1 MCARSS
7 LDHIN
12 LTSDTS
18 EIVGPGAQDRTV
30 SLSDKCAVLISA
42 IWEEDVWQWLSHRG
56 SLGVEGL
63 ESLQGE
69 LGSTSS
75 QKNIKITNI
84 FSSQA
89 QAKFA
94 VSSLLFSL
102 GIFLVLC
109 KC

>member
-7 LDHIN
+7 LDHID

-18 EIVGPGAQDRTV
+18 EIVGPGVQDRTV

-42 IWEEDVWQWLSHRG
+42 IWEADIWQWLSHQG
-56 SLGVEGL
+56 SLRVEGL

-75 QKNIKITNI
+75 QKNIKINI

-89 QAKFA
+89 QAKFTI
-94 VSSLLFSL
+94 SSLLFSL